1 MIELELFKPCFFNF
15 AEQYSGK
22 YNLIMAYVGRNG
34 DFISGAEY
42 EPMIDTLPSRA
53 ESILYG
59 IKYSEKPLEFTV
71 DVVNPEGNIPMDQME
86 EIKEWLFGQSGWKK
100 LKLKT
105 NGFENIYLKC
115 LLMPESDIYD
125 AGGYRGVR
133 CKVKNISGFWYGKDE
148 VITYTKEQINALTNN
163 GVSLVDDKY
172 VILHPEIKTQCKEK
186 VFPILKFMAV
196 TADFNNYSKF
206 TMNVHNNKSDYES
219 DFIMDILLANQG
231 KEFEVDCEWAM
242 CEMNGDYFELTSL
255 NTDYDFFYLEK
266 GINDVAVNLKPNG
279 VYAVPSYLSF
289 VYTPKVRVGGF

>member
-1 MIELELFKPCFFNF
+1 
-15 AEQYSGK
+15 
-22 YNLIMAYVGRNG
+22 MAYVSRNQ
-34 DFISGAEY
+34 DFITGAEY
-42 EPMIDTLPSRA
+42 EPMIDSLPSRA
-53 ESILYG
+53 ESLLYG
-59 IKYSEKPLEFTV
+59 IKYSEKPLEFEV
-71 DVVNPEGNIPMDQME
+71 DIINPDETIPMKQMM
-86 EIKEWLFGQSGWKK
+86 EIKNWLFGQDGWKK
-100 LKLKT
+100 LYIKSPDY
-105 NGFENIYLKC
+105 ENMYLKC
-115 LLMPESDIYD
+115 LLLPENDIRD
-125 AGGYRGVR
+125 SSGYRGVR

-163 GVSLVDDKY
+163 GASLVDNKY

-219 DFIMDILLANQG
+219 DFIMDVSLANQG

-242 CEMNGDYFELTSL
+242 CEMNGDYCELTSL

-289 VYTPKVRVGGF
+289 IYTPKLRVGGF

>member
-1 MIELELFKPCFFNF
+1 MFKASYFKY
-15 AEQYSGK
+15 ADIYSGK
-22 YNLIMAYVGRNG
+22 YNLIMAYVSRNQ
-34 DFISGAEY
+34 DFITGAEY
-42 EPMIDTLPSRA
+42 EPMIDSLPSRA
-53 ESILYG
+53 ESLLYG
-59 IKYSEKPLEFTV
+59 IKYSEKPLEFEV
-71 DVVNPEGNIPMDQME
+71 DIINPDEAIPMKQMM
-86 EIKEWLFGQSGWKK
+86 EIKDWLFGQDGWKK
-100 LKLKT
+100 LYIKSPDY
-105 NGFENIYLKC
+105 ENIYLKC
-115 LLMPESDIYD
+115 LFLPENDIRD
-125 AGGYRGVR
+125 SSGYRGVR

-163 GVSLVDDKY
+163 GASLVDNKY

-219 DFIMDILLANQG
+219 DFIMDISLANQG

-242 CEMNGDYFELTSL
+242 CEMNGDYYELTSL

-289 VYTPKVRVGGF
+289 IYTPKLRVGGF

>member
-1 MIELELFKPCFFNF
+1 MFKTSYFKY
-15 AEQYSGK
+15 ADIYSGK
-22 YNLIMAYVGRNG
+22 YNLIMAYVSRNQ
-34 DFISGAEY
+34 DFITGAEY
-42 EPMIDTLPSRA
+42 EPMIDSLPSRA
-53 ESILYG
+53 ESLLYG
-59 IKYSEKPLEFTV
+59 IKYSEKPLEFEV
-71 DVVNPEGNIPMDQME
+71 DIINPDEAIPMKQMM
-86 EIKEWLFGQSGWKK
+86 EIKNWLFGQDGWKK
-100 LKLKT
+100 LYIKSPDY
-105 NGFENIYLKC
+105 ENIYLKC
-115 LLMPESDIYD
+115 LFLPENDIRD
-125 AGGYRGVR
+125 SSGYRGVR

-163 GVSLVDDKY
+163 GASLVDNKY

-219 DFIMDILLANQG
+219 DFIMDISLANQG

-242 CEMNGDYFELTSL
+242 CEMNGDYYELTSL
-255 NTDYDFFYLEK
+255 NTDYDLFYLEK

-289 VYTPKVRVGGF
+289 IYTPKLRVGGF

>member
-1 MIELELFKPCFFNF
+1 MFKASYFKY
-15 AEQYSGK
+15 ADIYSGK
-22 YNLIMAYVGRNG
+22 YNLIMAYVSRNQ
-34 DFISGAEY
+34 DFITGAEY
-42 EPMIDTLPSRA
+42 EPMIDSLPSRA
-53 ESILYG
+53 ESLLYG
-59 IKYSEKPLEFTV
+59 IKYSEKPLEFEV
-71 DVVNPEGNIPMDQME
+71 DIINPDEAIPMKQMI
-86 EIKEWLFGQSGWKK
+86 EIKDWLFGQDGWKK
-100 LKLKT
+100 LYIKSPDY
-105 NGFENIYLKC
+105 ENIYLKC
-115 LLMPESDIYD
+115 LFLPENDIRD
-125 AGGYRGVR
+125 SSGYRGVR

-163 GVSLVDDKY
+163 GASLVDNKY

-219 DFIMDILLANQG
+219 DFIMDVSLANQG

-242 CEMNGDYFELTSL
+242 CEMNGDYCELTSL

-289 VYTPKVRVGGF
+289 IYTPKLRVGGF

>member
-1 MIELELFKPCFFNF
+1 MFKASYFKY
-15 AEQYSGK
+15 ADIYSGK
-22 YNLIMAYVGRNG
+22 YNLIMAYVSRNQ
-34 DFISGAEY
+34 DFITGAEY
-42 EPMIDTLPSRA
+42 EPMIDTLSSRA
-53 ESILYG
+53 ESLLYG
-59 IKYSEKPLEFTV
+59 IKYSEKPLEFEV
-71 DVVNPEGNIPMDQME
+71 DIVNPDEDIPMKQMM
-86 EIKEWLFGQSGWKK
+86 EIKDWLFGQDGWKK
-100 LKLKT
+100 LYIKSPDY
-105 NGFENIYLKC
+105 ENMYLKC
-115 LLMPESDIYD
+115 LFLPENDIRD
-125 AGGYRGVR
+125 SSGYRGVR

-163 GVSLVDDKY
+163 GASLVDNKY

-219 DFIMDILLANQG
+219 DFIMDVSLANQG

-242 CEMNGDYFELTSL
+242 CEMNGDYYELTSL

-289 VYTPKVRVGGF
+289 IYTPKLRVGGF

>member
-1 MIELELFKPCFFNF
+1 LFKASYFKY
-15 AEQYSGK
+15 ADIYSGK
-22 YNLIMAYVGRNG
+22 YNLIMAYVSRNQ
-34 DFISGAEY
+34 DFITGAEY
-42 EPMIDTLPSRA
+42 EPMIDTLSSRA
-53 ESILYG
+53 ESLLYG
-59 IKYSEKPLEFTV
+59 IKYSEKPLEFEV
-71 DVVNPEGNIPMDQME
+71 DIVNPDEDIPMKQMM
-86 EIKEWLFGQSGWKK
+86 EIKDWLFGQDGWKK
-100 LKLKT
+100 LYIKSPDY
-105 NGFENIYLKC
+105 ENMYLKC
-115 LLMPESDIYD
+115 LLLPENDIRD
-125 AGGYRGVR
+125 SSGYRGVR

-163 GVSLVDDKY
+163 GASLVDNKY

-219 DFIMDILLANQG
+219 DFIMDVSLANQG

-242 CEMNGDYFELTSL
+242 CEMNGDYYELTSL

-289 VYTPKVRVGGF
+289 IYTPKLRVGGF

>member
-1 MIELELFKPCFFNF
+1 MFKASYFKY
-15 AEQYSGK
+15 ADIYSGK
-22 YNLIMAYVGRNG
+22 YNLIMAYVSRNQ
-34 DFISGAEY
+34 DFITGAEY

-53 ESILYG
+53 ESLLYG
-59 IKYSEKPLEFTV
+59 IKYSEKPLEFEV
-71 DVVNPEGNIPMDQME
+71 DVINPDEDIPMKQMT
-86 EIKEWLFGQSGWKK
+86 EIKDWLFGQDGWKK
-100 LKLKT
+100 LYIKSPDY
-105 NGFENIYLKC
+105 ENIYLKC
-115 LLMPESDIYD
+115 LFLPENDIRD
-125 AGGYRGVR
+125 SSGYRGVR

-163 GVSLVDDKY
+163 GASLVDNKY

-219 DFIMDILLANQG
+219 DFIMDISLANQG

-242 CEMNGDYFELTSL
+242 CEMNGDYYELTSL
-255 NTDYDFFYLEK
+255 NTDYDLFYLEK

-289 VYTPKVRVGGF
+289 IYTPKLRVGGF

>member
-1 MIELELFKPCFFNF
+1 MFKASYFKY
-15 AEQYSGK
+15 ADIYSGK
-22 YNLIMAYVGRNG
+22 YNLIMAYVGRNQ
-34 DFISGAEY
+34 DFITGAEY
-42 EPMIDTLPSRA
+42 EPMIDSLPSRA
-53 ESILYG
+53 ESLLYG
-59 IKYSEKPLEFTV
+59 IKYSEKPLEFEI
-71 DVVNPEGNIPMDQME
+71 DIVNPDEAIPMKQMI
-86 EIKEWLFGQSGWKK
+86 EIKDWLFGQDGWKK
-100 LKLKT
+100 LYIKSPDY
-105 NGFENIYLKC
+105 ENIYLKC
-115 LLMPESDIYD
+115 LFLPENDIRD
-125 AGGYRGVR
+125 SSGYRGVR

-163 GVSLVDDKY
+163 GASLVDNKY

-219 DFIMDILLANQG
+219 DFIMDVSLANQG

-242 CEMNGDYFELTSL
+242 CEMNGDYYELTSL

-289 VYTPKVRVGGF
+289 IYTPKLRVGGF

>member
-1 MIELELFKPCFFNF
+1 MFKASYFKY
-15 AEQYSGK
+15 ADIYSGK
-22 YNLIMAYVGRNG
+22 YNLIMAYVSRNQ
-34 DFISGAEY
+34 DFITGAEY

-53 ESILYG
+53 ESLLYG
-59 IKYSEKPLEFTV
+59 IKYSEKPLEFEV
-71 DVVNPEGNIPMDQME
+71 DIVNPDEDIPMKQMM
-86 EIKEWLFGQSGWKK
+86 EIKDWLFGQDGWKK
-100 LKLKT
+100 LYIKSPDY
-105 NGFENIYLKC
+105 ENMYLKC
-115 LLMPESDIYD
+115 LLLPENDIRD
-125 AGGYRGVR
+125 SSGYRGVR

-163 GVSLVDDKY
+163 GASLVDNKY

-219 DFIMDILLANQG
+219 DFIMDVSLANQG

-242 CEMNGDYFELTSL
+242 CEMNGDYCELTSL

-289 VYTPKVRVGGF
+289 IYTPKLRVGGF

>member
-1 MIELELFKPCFFNF
+1 MFKASYFKY
-15 AEQYSGK
+15 ADIYSGK
-22 YNLIMAYVGRNG
+22 YNLIMAYVSRNQ
-34 DFISGAEY
+34 DFVTGAEY

-53 ESILYG
+53 ESLLYG
-59 IKYSEKPLEFTV
+59 IKYSEKPLEFEV
-71 DVVNPEGNIPMDQME
+71 DIINPDEAIPMKQMI
-86 EIKEWLFGQSGWKK
+86 EIKDWLFGQDGWKK
-100 LKLKT
+100 LYIKSPDY
-105 NGFENIYLKC
+105 ENIYLKC
-115 LLMPESDIYD
+115 LFLPENDIRD
-125 AGGYRGVR
+125 SSGYRGVR

-163 GVSLVDDKY
+163 GASLVDNKY

-219 DFIMDILLANQG
+219 DFIMDISLANQG

-242 CEMNGDYFELTSL
+242 CEMNGDYYELTSL

-289 VYTPKVRVGGF
+289 IYTPKLRVGGF

>member
-1 MIELELFKPCFFNF
+1 MFKASYFKY
-15 AEQYSGK
+15 ADIYSGK
-22 YNLIMAYVGRNG
+22 YNLIMAYVSRNQ
-34 DFISGAEY
+34 DFITGAEY

-53 ESILYG
+53 ESLLYG
-59 IKYSEKPLEFTV
+59 IKYSEKPLEFEV
-71 DVVNPEGNIPMDQME
+71 DIVNPDEDIPMKQMME
-86 EIKEWLFGQSGWKK
+86 VKDWLFGQDGWKK
-100 LKLKT
+100 LYIKSPDY
-105 NGFENIYLKC
+105 ENMYLKC
-115 LLMPESDIYD
+115 LFLPENDIRD
-125 AGGYRGVR
+125 SSGYRGVR

-163 GVSLVDDKY
+163 GASLVDNKY

-219 DFIMDILLANQG
+219 DFIMDISLANQG

-242 CEMNGDYFELTSL
+242 CEMNGDYYELTSL

-289 VYTPKVRVGGF
+289 IYTPKLRVGGF